1 MKKTALCFIW
11 MYQAML
17 SGFLGPR
24 CRFYPSCSNYAME
37 AIKTHGVIR
46 GGVLSIIRICKCH
59 PLHPGGV
66 DEVPQAQSSPEEQQ
80 AT

>member
-24 CRFYPSCSNYAME
+24 CRFYPSCSYYAME

-66 DEVPQAQSSPEEQQ
+66 DEVPQAPSPPEEQQ
-80 AT
+80 AI

>member
-1 MKKTALCFIW
+1 MKKTVLCFIW

-37 AIKTHGVIR
+37 AIKTHGVVR

-59 PLHPGGV
+59 PMHPGGV
-66 DEVPQAQSSPEEQQ
+66 DEVPQAPSPPEEQQ
-80 AT
+80 AI